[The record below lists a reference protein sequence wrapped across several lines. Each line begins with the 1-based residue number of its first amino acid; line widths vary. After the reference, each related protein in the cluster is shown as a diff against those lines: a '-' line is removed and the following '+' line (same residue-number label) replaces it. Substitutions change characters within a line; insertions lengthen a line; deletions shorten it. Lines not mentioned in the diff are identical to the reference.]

1 MERMMDDDDLA
12 QEVIDEFLADIP
24 CQIEAL
30 KAAVEA
36 ADSKAAERKAHS
48 IKGAAANMATEG
60 LRAVAADIETSG
72 KAGDVDTAR
81 SLLPQLEDAFERV
94 KKEMGTDHEDS
105 PC

>member
-1 MERMMDDDDLA
+1 
-12 QEVIDEFLADIP
+12 
-24 CQIEAL
+24 
-30 KAAVEA
+30 
-36 ADSKAAERKAHS
+36 
-48 IKGAAANMATEG
+48 MATEG